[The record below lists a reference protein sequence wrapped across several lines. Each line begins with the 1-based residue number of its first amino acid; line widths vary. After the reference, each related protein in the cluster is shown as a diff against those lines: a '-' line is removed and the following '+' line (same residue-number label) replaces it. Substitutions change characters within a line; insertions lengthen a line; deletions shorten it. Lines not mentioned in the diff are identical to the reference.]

1 MVLTGVLFSLSR
13 SMVLHGLLNLPAEL
27 LLEITACLYAQPISK
42 DEFRRELLWPLSQTC
57 RQMNACCDPWIFAK
71 YRLCLQ
77 ADPGRYHAHLTPLGA
92 VDTRECC
99 SVDAVK
105 ARLLHFRSK
114 AYCVQELILENFM
127 EGWQEGEEE
136 ERMFFP
142 DCILLDVMD
151 ALKYANKVTSIEI
164 MGKGGT
170 LPISLWDWMR
180 TKNLT
185 KLSVGPQMAPPRDAQ
200 MHPKVH
206 KFRGYLHE
214 ETMTFLE
221 VSHNPAMILVY

>member
-1 MVLTGVLFSLSR
+1 
-13 SMVLHGLLNLPAEL
+13 MVLHGLLNLPAEL

-42 DEFRRELLWPLSQTC
+42 DEYRIKLLSPLSQTC

-71 YRLCLQ
+71 YHLCLQ
-77 ADPGRYHAHLTPLGA
+77 ADPDQYHTHLIPLGA
-92 VDTRECC
+92 VDTHGCC
-99 SVDAVK
+99 SLDAVK

-114 AYCVQELILENFM
+114 AYFVKELILENFM
-127 EGWQEGEEE
+127 EGWQEEEE
-136 ERMFFP
+136 EEEPKVFPDWFFP

-151 ALKYANKVTSIEI
+151 ALKYANKVTSVEI

-170 LPISLWDWMR
+170 LPLSLWDWMR

-185 KLSVGPQMAPPRDAQ
+185 KLSVGPQMAPPPDAQ